1 MKIVLFFLSFSTSI
15 ISASLGMSRLLLT
28 GPSKFVRKTGRL
40 GGYCQWGFVLL
51 ILSIITG
58 IISKAA
64 WLPLVIDWPTRSMG
78 YLGAILWIGVSLIP
92 QLLLVRFI
100 RSMDQVS
107 IIKLKQFLFQALSLL
122 IFHCGCKKA
131 MIILTRWPSY
141 VLLPMFSIY
150 TFGAKTVQSRKY
162 LVLSTNW
169 TWVNFFLTL
178 CGITFGAIFVYLIG
192 PSYYPYYVL
201 LLRICFPLISV
212 TLFTFSCLR
221 YLKACCCNVFDISFI
236 QQYGLDI
243 ESLQVVN
250 IEELAIQSD
259 IEMSPRVQAA
269 DDSDF

>member
-1 MKIVLFFLSFSTSI
+1 
-15 ISASLGMSRLLLT
+15 
-28 GPSKFVRKTGRL
+28 
-40 GGYCQWGFVLL
+40 
-51 ILSIITG
+51 
-58 IISKAA
+58 
-64 WLPLVIDWPTRSMG
+64 
-78 YLGAILWIGVSLIP
+78 
-92 QLLLVRFI
+92 
-100 RSMDQVS
+100 
-107 IIKLKQFLFQALSLL
+107 
-122 IFHCGCKKA
+122 

-150 TFGAKTVQSRKY
+150 TFGAKTVCSRKY

-178 CGITFGAIFVYLIG
+178 CGITFGSTFVYLDKHDHYAG
-192 PSYYPYYVL
+192 YV
-201 LLRICFPLISV
+201 ICFPLIFV

-221 YLKACCCNVFDISFI
+221 YLKACCCYVFDISFI

>member
-1 MKIVLFFLSFSTSI
+1 M
-15 ISASLGMSRLLLT
+15 
-28 GPSKFVRKTGRL
+28 
-40 GGYCQWGFVLL
+40 
-51 ILSIITG
+51 
-58 IISKAA
+58 
-64 WLPLVIDWPTRSMG
+64 
-78 YLGAILWIGVSLIP
+78 
-92 QLLLVRFI
+92 
-100 RSMDQVS
+100 
-107 IIKLKQFLFQALSLL
+107 L

-150 TFGAKTVQSRKY
+150 TFGAKTVRSQKY

-169 TWVNFFLTL
+169 TWMNFFLTL
-178 CGITFGAIFVYLIG
+178 CGITFGSTFVYLKH
-192 PSYYPYYVL
+192 YPEGYM
-201 LLRICFPLISV
+201 ICFPLIFV
-212 TLFTFSCLR
+212 TFFTFSCLR
-221 YLKACCCNVFDISFI
+221 YLKACCCNVCDTSFI